1 MNYIMYATAKNKL
14 YTILTDITR
23 TPNKENVLANILF
36 RVEELDDNNEDTKI
50 VKELKDAYIYDA
62 GLTDHQINDGI
73 ASMYT
78 TTIKIDANVE
88 NENENEIKW
97 HHMKTTAINELIR
110 YVKESEEKV
119 HEGEK
124 KWPMIDDVIMPEET
138 KREVTQMM
146 RFIRKREKYEAI
158 GARIPKNIL
167 LYGKPGTGKSMIA
180 KAISNECNVHFMY
193 RAGSEFAR
201 RYVGDS
207 PKEIKKMF
215 KEAREKAPTILFIDE
230 IDALGKKRSED
241 TNGEDVKALTQLLTE
256 LDGFDTTD
264 DVFLIGATNTLDLL
278 DPALLRSGR
287 FDKKVKI
294 LTPNGENRKAMFEL
308 YINKIKHE
316 DNMDYELYSVRTLGL
331 TGADISTIVN
341 NAAISAVDDDRDKV
355 SSEDILNEID
365 KILMF
370 DDKDNSLGKEKN
382 TIGFI

>member
-1 MNYIMYATAKNKL
+1 MDYVMYATAKNKL

-36 RVEELDDNNEDTKI
+36 RVEELDENNEDTKMI
-50 VKELKDAYIYDA
+50 KELKDAYIYDA

-78 TTIKIDANVE
+78 TSIKIDANVE
-88 NENENEIKW
+88 DENEIKW
-97 HHMKTTAINELIR
+97 HHMKSGAINELIK
-110 YVKESEEKV
+110 YVKETEEKI

-124 KWPMIDDVIMPEET
+124 KWPMMDDVIMPEET

>member
-1 MNYIMYATAKNKL
+1 
-14 YTILTDITR
+14 
-23 TPNKENVLANILF
+23 
-36 RVEELDDNNEDTKI
+36 
-50 VKELKDAYIYDA
+50 
-62 GLTDHQINDGI
+62 
-73 ASMYT
+73 
-78 TTIKIDANVE
+78 
-88 NENENEIKW
+88 
-97 HHMKTTAINELIR
+97 
-110 YVKESEEKV
+110 
-119 HEGEK
+119 
-124 KWPMIDDVIMPEET
+124 MIDDVIMPEET

-294 LTPNGENRKAMFEL
+294 LVPNEENRKAMFEL
-308 YINKIKHE
+308 YIGKVKHE
-316 DNMDYELYSVRTLGL
+316 DDMEYELYAVRTLGL

-355 SSEDILNEID
+355 SNEDILREID
-365 KILMF
+365 KVLMF
-370 DDKDNSLGKEKN
+370 DDSENSLRKEKN

>member
-1 MNYIMYATAKNKL
+1 MDYIMYATAKNKL

-88 NENENEIKW
+88 NEDEIKW
-97 HHMKTTAINELIR
+97 HHMKTTAINEVIR

-119 HEGEK
+119 KEDEK

-294 LTPNGENRKAMFEL
+294 LTPNEENRKAMFEL

>member
-14 YTILTDITR
+14 YSIYTDIKR
-23 TPNKENVLANILF
+23 GENKENVLVDILF
-36 RVEELDDNNEDTKI
+36 RVEELDGNNEDTKI
-50 VKELKDAYIYDA
+50 LKELKNMYIYDP
-62 GLTDHQINDGI
+62 GLTDHQINDGV
-73 ASMYT
+73 ANMYA
-78 TTIKIDANVE
+78 TTIKVDADVE
-88 NENENEIKW
+88 DEDEIKW
-97 HHMKTTAINELIR
+97 HHMKSGAINEVIR
-110 YVKESEEKV
+110 YVKESEEKIK
-119 HEGEK
+119 EDEK

-138 KREVTQMM
+138 KREITQVM
-146 RFIRKREKYEAI
+146 RFIKNRKKYEEI
-158 GARIPKNIL
+158 GARIPKNTL
-167 LYGKPGTGKSMIA
+167 LYGKPGTGKTLIA
-180 KAISNECNVHFMY
+180 KAISNECGVNFIF
-193 RAGSEFAR
+193 RAGSDFAE
-201 RYVGDS
+201 RYVGDT
-207 PKEIKKMF
+207 PKKIKKMF
-215 KEAREKAPTILFIDE
+215 EDARKNAPTILFIDE
-230 IDALGKKRSED
+230 IDAVAKRRTED
-241 TNGEDVKALTQLLTE
+241 TNGEDLKGLTQLLTE

-278 DPALLRSGR
+278 DTALLRSGR

>member
-1 MNYIMYATAKNKL
+1 MDYVMYCTAKNKL

-88 NENENEIKW
+88 NEDEIKW
-97 HHMKTTAINELIR
+97 HHMKNTAINELIR

-119 HEGEK
+119 KEDEK

-264 DVFLIGATNTLDLL
+264 NVFLIGATNTLDLL

-294 LTPNGENRKAMFEL
+294 LVPNEENRKAMFEL
-308 YINKIKHE
+308 YIGKVKHE
-316 DNMDYELYSVRTLGL
+316 DDMEYELYAVRTLGL

-355 SSEDILNEID
+355 SNEDILREID
-365 KILMF
+365 KVLMF
-370 DDKDNSLGKEKN
+370 DDSENSLRKEKN
-382 TIGFI
+382 AIGFI

>member
-1 MNYIMYATAKNKL
+1 MNYMMYATAKNKL
-14 YTILTDITR
+14 YSIYTDIKR
-23 TPNKENVLANILF
+23 GENKENVLVDILF
-36 RVEELDDNNEDTKI
+36 RVEELDGNNEDTKI
-50 VKELKDAYIYDA
+50 LKELKNMYIYDP
-62 GLTDHQINDGI
+62 GLTDHQINDGV
-73 ASMYT
+73 ANMYA
-78 TTIKIDANVE
+78 TTIKVDADVE
-88 NENENEIKW
+88 DEDEIKW
-97 HHMKTTAINELIR
+97 HHMKNTAINELIR

-119 HEGEK
+119 KENEK

>member
-1 MNYIMYATAKNKL
+1 MDYVMYATAKNKL

-36 RVEELDDNNEDTKI
+36 RVEELDDNNEDTKM

-78 TTIKIDANVE
+78 TSIKIDANVE
-88 NENENEIKW
+88 DENEIKW
-97 HHMKTTAINELIR
+97 HHMKTTAINELIK

-119 HEGEK
+119 KEDQK
-124 KWPMIDDVIMPEET
+124 KWLMIDDVIMPEET

-264 DVFLIGATNTLDLL
+264 DIFLIGATNTLDLL

>member
-1 MNYIMYATAKNKL
+1 MDYVMYCTAKNKL

-50 VKELKDAYIYDA
+50 IKELKDAYIYDA

-78 TTIKIDANVE
+78 TSIKIDADV
-88 NENENEIKW
+88 ENENEIKW

-119 HEGEK
+119 KEDENK
-124 KWPMIDDVIMPEET
+124 CPMIDDVIMPEET
-138 KREVTQMM
+138 KREITQVM
-146 RFIRKREKYEAI
+146 RFIKNRKKYEEI
-158 GARIPKNIL
+158 GARIPKNTL
-167 LYGKPGTGKSMIA
+167 LYGKPGTGKTLIA
-180 KAISNECNVHFMY
+180 KAISNECGVNFIF
-193 RAGSEFAR
+193 RAGSDFAE
-201 RYVGDS
+201 RYVGDT
-207 PKEIKKMF
+207 PKKIKKMF
-215 KEAREKAPTILFIDE
+215 EDARKNAPTILFIDE
-230 IDALGKKRSED
+230 IDAVAKRRTED
-241 TNGEDVKALTQLLTE
+241 TNGEDLKGLTQLLTE

-370 DDKDNSLGKEKN
+370 DDKDNSLEKKKN
-382 TIGFI
+382 SIGFI

>member
-1 MNYIMYATAKNKL
+1 MDYMMYATAKNKL
-14 YTILTDITR
+14 YTILTDIKR
-23 TPNKENVLANILF
+23 GENKENALVNILF
-36 RVEELDDNNEDTKI
+36 KVEELNSNNEDTKV
-50 VKELKDAYIYDA
+50 VKELKNMYIYDS
-62 GLTDHQINDGI
+62 GLTDHQINDGV

-78 TTIKIDANVE
+78 TSIKIDADVE
-88 NENENEIKW
+88 YEDEIKW
-97 HHMKTTAINELIR
+97 HHMKSGAINELIR

-119 HEGEK
+119 KEDEK

-180 KAISNECNVHFMY
+180 KAISNECNVYFMY

>member
-1 MNYIMYATAKNKL
+1 MDYVMYGTAKNKL

-88 NENENEIKW
+88 DEDEIKW

-119 HEGEK
+119 HEDQK

-138 KREVTQMM
+138 KREITQVM
-146 RFIRKREKYEAI
+146 RFIKNRKKYEEI
-158 GARIPKNIL
+158 GARIPKNTL
-167 LYGKPGTGKSMIA
+167 LYGKPGTGKTLIA
-180 KAISNECNVHFMY
+180 KAISNECGVNFIF
-193 RAGSEFAR
+193 RAGSDFAE
-201 RYVGDS
+201 RYVGDT
-207 PKEIKKMF
+207 PKKIKKMF
-215 KEAREKAPTILFIDE
+215 EDARKNAPTILFIDE
-230 IDALGKKRSED
+230 IDAVAKRRTED
-241 TNGEDVKALTQLLTE
+241 TNGEDLKGLTQLLTE

-278 DPALLRSGR
+278 DPAILRSGR
-287 FDKKVKI
+287 FDKKIKI
-294 LTPNGENRKAMFEL
+294 LTPNEENRKEMFEL
-308 YINKIKHE
+308 YISKVKHE
-316 DNMDYELYSVRTLGL
+316 DDIDCELYATRTMGC

-355 SSEDILNEID
+355 SNEDILNEID
-365 KILMF
+365 KVLMF
-370 DDKDNSLGKEKN
+370 DDSENSLEKKKN
-382 TIGFI
+382 AIGFI

>member
-1 MNYIMYATAKNKL
+1 MNYVMYATAKNKL
-14 YTILTDITR
+14 YSIYTDIKR
-23 TPNKENVLANILF
+23 GENKENVLVDILF
-36 RVEELDDNNEDTKI
+36 RVEELDGNNEDTKI
-50 VKELKDAYIYDA
+50 LKELKNMYIYDP
-62 GLTDHQINDGI
+62 GLTDHQINDGV
-73 ASMYT
+73 ANMYA
-78 TTIKIDANVE
+78 TTIKVDADVE
-88 NENENEIKW
+88 DEDEIKW
-97 HHMKTTAINELIR
+97 HHVKYTAINELIR

-119 HEGEK
+119 KEDEK

-355 SSEDILNEID
+355 SNEDILNEIN
-365 KILMF
+365 KVLMF
-370 DDKDNSLGKEKN
+370 DDSENSLEKKKN
-382 TIGFI
+382 AIGFI

>member
-1 MNYIMYATAKNKL
+1 MDYVMYCTAKNKL
-14 YTILTDITR
+14 YSIYTDITR
-23 TPNKENVLANILF
+23 SENKENVLVDILF
-36 RVEELDDNNEDTKI
+36 RVEELDENNEDVNI

-78 TTIKIDANVE
+78 TSIKIDANVE
-88 NENENEIKW
+88 DENEIKW
-97 HHMKTTAINELIR
+97 HHMKSGAINELIR

-119 HEGEK
+119 KEDEK

-294 LTPNGENRKAMFEL
+294 LTPNEENRKAMFEL
-308 YINKIKHE
+308 YIGKVKHE

-341 NAAISAVDDDRDKV
+341 NAAILAVDDDRDKV

>member
-1 MNYIMYATAKNKL
+1 MDYVMYCTAKNKL

-36 RVEELDDNNEDTKI
+36 RVEELDENNEDVKI

-78 TTIKIDANVE
+78 TSIKIDANVE
-88 NENENEIKW
+88 DENEIKW
-97 HHMKTTAINELIR
+97 HHMKSRAINELIR

-119 HEGEK
+119 KENEK

-138 KREVTQMM
+138 KREITQVM
-146 RFIRKREKYEAI
+146 RFIKNRKKYEEI
-158 GARIPKNIL
+158 GARIPKNTL
-167 LYGKPGTGKSMIA
+167 LYGKPGTGKTLIA
-180 KAISNECNVHFMY
+180 KAISNECGVNFIF
-193 RAGSEFAR
+193 RAGSDFAE
-201 RYVGDS
+201 RYVGDT
-207 PKEIKKMF
+207 PKKIKKMF
-215 KEAREKAPTILFIDE
+215 EDARKNAPTILFIDE
-230 IDALGKKRSED
+230 IDAVAKRRTED
-241 TNGEDVKALTQLLTE
+241 TNGEDLKGLTQLLTE

-278 DPALLRSGR
+278 DPAILRSGR
-287 FDKKVKI
+287 FDKKIKI
-294 LTPNGENRKAMFEL
+294 LTPNEENRKEMFEL
-308 YINKIKHE
+308 YIGKVKHE
-316 DNMDYELYSVRTLGL
+316 DDIDCELYATRTMGC

-341 NAAISAVDDDRDKV
+341 NAAISAVDDDRDKI

-370 DDKDNSLGKEKN
+370 DDSENSLGKEKN

>member
-1 MNYIMYATAKNKL
+1 MNYMMYATAKNKL
-14 YTILTDITR
+14 YTILTDIKR
-23 TPNKENVLANILF
+23 GENKENVLVDILF
-36 RVEELDDNNEDTKI
+36 RVEELDGNNEDTKI
-50 VKELKDAYIYDA
+50 LKELKNMYIYDP
-62 GLTDHQINDGI
+62 GLTDHQINDGV
-73 ASMYT
+73 ANMYA
-78 TTIKIDANVE
+78 TTIKVDADVE
-88 NENENEIKW
+88 DEDEIKW
-97 HHMKTTAINELIR
+97 HHMKSGAINEVIR

-119 HEGEK
+119 KEDEK

-370 DDKDNSLGKEKN
+370 DDKDNSLEDKVEEKH
-382 TIGFI
+382 IGFI

>member
-14 YTILTDITR
+14 YSIYTDIKR
-23 TPNKENVLANILF
+23 GENKENVLVDILF
-36 RVEELDDNNEDTKI
+36 RVEELDGNNEDTKI
-50 VKELKDAYIYDA
+50 LKELKNMYIYDP
-62 GLTDHQINDGI
+62 GLTDHQINDGV
-73 ASMYT
+73 ANMYA
-78 TTIKIDANVE
+78 TTIKVDADVE
-88 NENENEIKW
+88 DEDEIKW
-97 HHMKTTAINELIR
+97 HHMKSGAINELIR
-110 YVKESEEKV
+110 YVKESEEKIK
-119 HEGEK
+119 EDEK

-138 KREVTQMM
+138 KREITQVM
-146 RFIRKREKYEAI
+146 RFIKNRKKYEEI
-158 GARIPKNIL
+158 GARIPKNTL
-167 LYGKPGTGKSMIA
+167 LYGKPGTGKTLIA
-180 KAISNECNVHFMY
+180 KAISNECGVNFIF
-193 RAGSEFAR
+193 RAGSDFAE
-201 RYVGDS
+201 RYVGDT
-207 PKEIKKMF
+207 PKKIKKMF
-215 KEAREKAPTILFIDE
+215 EDARKNAPTILFIDE
-230 IDALGKKRSED
+230 IDAVAKRRTED
-241 TNGEDVKALTQLLTE
+241 TNGEDLKGLTQLLTE

>member
-1 MNYIMYATAKNKL
+1 MDYIMYCTAKNKL

-36 RVEELDDNNEDTKI
+36 RVEELDNNNEDTKML
-50 VKELKDAYIYDA
+50 KELKDAYIYDS
-62 GLTDHQINDGI
+62 GLTDYQINDAI
-73 ASMYT
+73 AKMCT
-78 TTIKIDANVE
+78 TSIKIDADVE
-88 NENENEIKW
+88 NEDEIKW
-97 HHMKTTAINELIR
+97 HHMKSRAINELIR
-110 YVKESEEKV
+110 YMKESEEKV

-138 KREVTQMM
+138 KREITQMM

-294 LTPNGENRKAMFEL
+294 LTPNEENRKAMFEL
-308 YINKIKHE
+308 YIGKVKHE
-316 DNMDYELYSVRTLGL
+316 DDMDYELYAVRTLGL

>member
-1 MNYIMYATAKNKL
+1 MNYVMYATAKNKL
-14 YTILTDITR
+14 YSIYTDIKR
-23 TPNKENVLANILF
+23 GESKENVLVDILF
-36 RVEELDDNNEDTKI
+36 RVEELDGNNEDTKI
-50 VKELKDAYIYDA
+50 LKELKNMYVYDP
-62 GLTDHQINDGI
+62 GLTDHQINDGV
-73 ASMYT
+73 ANMYA
-78 TTIKIDANVE
+78 TTIKVDADVE
-88 NENENEIKW
+88 DEDEIKW
-97 HHMKTTAINELIR
+97 HHMKSGAINELIR
-110 YVKESEEKV
+110 YVKESEEKI
-119 HEGEK
+119 HECQK

-201 RYVGDS
+201 RYVGES

-365 KILMF
+365 KVLMF
-370 DDKDNSLGKEKN
+370 DDSENSLEDEVEEKH
-382 TIGFI
+382 IGFI

>member
-1 MNYIMYATAKNKL
+1 MDYMMYATAKNKL
-14 YTILTDITR
+14 YTILTDIKR
-23 TPNKENVLANILF
+23 GENKENALVNILF
-36 RVEELDDNNEDTKI
+36 KVEELNSNNEDTKV
-50 VKELKDAYIYDA
+50 VKELKNMYIYDS
-62 GLTDHQINDGI
+62 GLTDHQINDGV

-78 TTIKIDANVE
+78 TSIKIDADVE
-88 NENENEIKW
+88 YEDEIKW
-97 HHMKTTAINELIR
+97 HHMKSGAINELIR

-119 HEGEK
+119 KEDEK

>member
-1 MNYIMYATAKNKL
+1 MDYVMYCTAKNKL

-88 NENENEIKW
+88 NEDEIKW

-119 HEGEK
+119 KENQK

-294 LTPNGENRKAMFEL
+294 LTPNGENRKEMFEL
-308 YINKIKHE
+308 YIGKVKHE
-316 DNMDYELYSVRTLGL
+316 DDIDCELYATRTMGC

-355 SSEDILNEID
+355 SNEDILREID
-365 KILMF
+365 KVLMF
-370 DDKDNSLGKEKN
+370 DDSENSLEKKKN
-382 TIGFI
+382 AIGFI

>member
-1 MNYIMYATAKNKL
+1 MDYVMYCTAKNKL

-36 RVEELDDNNEDTKI
+36 RVEELDKNNEDVNI
-50 VKELKDAYIYDA
+50 VKELKDAYVYDA
-62 GLTDHQINDGI
+62 GLTDHQINDGV
-73 ASMYT
+73 ANMYA
-78 TTIKIDANVE
+78 TTIKVDADVE
-88 NENENEIKW
+88 DEDEIKW
-97 HHMKTTAINELIR
+97 HHMKSGAINELIR

-119 HEGEK
+119 KENQK

-180 KAISNECNVHFMY
+180 KAISNECGVNFIF
-193 RAGSEFAR
+193 RAGSDFAE
-201 RYVGDS
+201 RYVGDT
-207 PKEIKKMF
+207 PKKIKKMF
-215 KEAREKAPTILFIDE
+215 EDARKNAPTILFIDE
-230 IDALGKKRSED
+230 IDAVAKRRTED
-241 TNGEDVKALTQLLTE
+241 TNGEDLKGLTQLLTE

-278 DPALLRSGR
+278 DPAILRSGR
-287 FDKKVKI
+287 FDKKIKI
-294 LTPNGENRKAMFEL
+294 LTPNEENRKEMFEL
-308 YINKIKHE
+308 YIGKVKHE
-316 DNMDYELYSVRTLGL
+316 DDMDYELYATRTMGC

>member
-1 MNYIMYATAKNKL
+1 MNYIMYGTAKNKL
-14 YTILTDITR
+14 YSIYTDIKR
-23 TPNKENVLANILF
+23 GENKENVLVDILF
-36 RVEELDDNNEDTKI
+36 RVEELDGNNEDTKI
-50 VKELKDAYIYDA
+50 LKELKNMYIYDP
-62 GLTDHQINDGI
+62 GLTDHQINDGV
-73 ASMYT
+73 ANMYA
-78 TTIKIDANVE
+78 TTIKVDADVE
-88 NENENEIKW
+88 DEDGIKW
-97 HHMKTTAINELIR
+97 HHMKGAAINELIR

-119 HEGEK
+119 KENEK

-167 LYGKPGTGKSMIA
+167 LYGEPGTGKSMIA

-294 LTPNGENRKAMFEL
+294 LTPNEENRKAMFEL

>member
-1 MNYIMYATAKNKL
+1 MDYVMYCTAKNKL

-50 VKELKDAYIYDA
+50 IKELKDAYIYDA

-78 TTIKIDANVE
+78 TSIKIDANVE
-88 NENENEIKW
+88 NEDIKW
-97 HHMKTTAINELIR
+97 HHMKGAAINELIR

-119 HEGEK
+119 KEDEK

-138 KREVTQMM
+138 KREITQMM

-294 LTPNGENRKAMFEL
+294 LTPDEENRKAMFEL

>member
-1 MNYIMYATAKNKL
+1 MDYVRYCTAKNKL

-78 TTIKIDANVE
+78 TSIKVDADV
-88 NENENEIKW
+88 ENENEIKW
-97 HHMKTTAINELIR
+97 HHMKSGAINELIR

-119 HEGEK
+119 KEDEK

>member
-1 MNYIMYATAKNKL
+1 MDYVMYCTAKNKL
-14 YTILTDITR
+14 YSIYTDITR
-23 TPNKENVLANILF
+23 SENKENVLVDILF
-36 RVEELDDNNEDTKI
+36 RVEELDDNNEETKV
-50 VKELKDAYIYDA
+50 VKELKNMYVYDP
-62 GLTDHQINDGI
+62 GLTDHQINDGV
-73 ASMYT
+73 ANMYA
-78 TTIKIDANVE
+78 TTIKVDADVE
-88 NENENEIKW
+88 DEDEIKW
-97 HHMKTTAINELIR
+97 HHIKSGAINELIR

-119 HEGEK
+119 HEDEK

>member
-14 YTILTDITR
+14 YSIYTDIKR
-23 TPNKENVLANILF
+23 GENKENVLVDILF
-36 RVEELDDNNEDTKI
+36 RVEELDGNNEDTKI
-50 VKELKDAYIYDA
+50 LKELKNMYIYDP
-62 GLTDHQINDGI
+62 GLTDHQINDGV
-73 ASMYT
+73 ANMYA
-78 TTIKIDANVE
+78 TTIKVDADVE
-88 NENENEIKW
+88 DEDEIKW
-97 HHMKTTAINELIR
+97 HHMKSGAINEVIR

-119 HEGEK
+119 KEDEK

-241 TNGEDVKALTQLLTE
+241 TNGEDVKALTQLRTE

>member
-14 YTILTDITR
+14 YSIYTDIKR
-23 TPNKENVLANILF
+23 GENKENVLVDILF
-36 RVEELDDNNEDTKI
+36 RVEELDGNNEDTK
-50 VKELKDAYIYDA
+50 VNKELKNMYIYDP
-62 GLTDHQINDGI
+62 GLTDHQINDGV
-73 ASMYT
+73 ANMYA
-78 TTIKIDANVE
+78 TTIKVDADVE
-88 NENENEIKW
+88 DEDEIKW
-97 HHMKTTAINELIR
+97 HHMKSGAINEVIR

-119 HEGEK
+119 KEDQK

-294 LTPNGENRKAMFEL
+294 LVPNEENRKAMFEL
-308 YINKIKHE
+308 YIGKVKHK
-316 DNMDYELYSVRTLGL
+316 DDMDYELYAVRTLGL

-341 NAAISAVDDDRDKV
+341 NAAIAAVDDDRDKV
-355 SSEDILNEID
+355 SNDDILNEID

>member
-14 YTILTDITR
+14 YSIYTDIKR
-23 TPNKENVLANILF
+23 GENKENVLVDILF
-36 RVEELDDNNEDTKI
+36 RVEELDGNNEDTKVI
-50 VKELKDAYIYDA
+50 KELKNMYIYDA
-62 GLTDHQINDGI
+62 GLTDHQINDGV

-78 TTIKIDANVE
+78 TSIKIDADVE
-88 NENENEIKW
+88 DEEEIKW

-119 HEGEK
+119 KEDQK

-294 LTPNGENRKAMFEL
+294 LTPDGENRKAMFEL

-355 SSEDILNEID
+355 SNDDVLKEID
-365 KILMF
+365 KVLMF
-370 DDKDNSLGKEKN
+370 DDSENSLEKKKN
-382 TIGFI
+382 AIGFM

>member
-1 MNYIMYATAKNKL
+1 MNYMMYASCKNKL
-14 YTILTDITR
+14 YTILTDIKR
-23 TPNKENVLANILF
+23 GENKENILVDILF
-36 RVEELDDNNEDTKI
+36 RVEELDGNNEDTKI
-50 VKELKDAYIYDA
+50 LKELKNMYIYDPA
-62 GLTDHQINDGI
+62 LTDYQINDGV
-73 ASMYT
+73 ADMYVT
-78 TTIKIDANVE
+78 AIEVDADVE
-88 NENENEIKW
+88 DEDEIKW
-97 HHMKTTAINELIR
+97 HHMKSGAINELIK

-119 HEGEK
+119 KEDEK

-138 KREVTQMM
+138 KREITQMM
-146 RFIRKREKYEAI
+146 RFIKNKEKYEAI
-158 GARIPKNIL
+158 GARIPKNVL

-180 KAISNECNVHFMY
+180 KAISNECDTHFMY

-201 RYVGDS
+201 KYVGDS

-294 LTPNGENRKAMFEL
+294 LTPNKENRKAMFEL

-370 DDKDNSLGKEKN
+370 DDSENSLEKKKN
-382 TIGFI
+382 AIGFI

>member
-1 MNYIMYATAKNKL
+1 MNYMMYATAKNKL
-14 YTILTDITR
+14 YSIYTDITR
-23 TPNKENVLANILF
+23 SENKENVLVDILF
-36 RVEELDDNNEDTKI
+36 RVEELDDNNEETKV
-50 VKELKDAYIYDA
+50 VKELKNMYVYDP
-62 GLTDHQINDGI
+62 GLTDHQINDGV
-73 ASMYT
+73 ANMYA
-78 TTIKIDANVE
+78 TTIKVDADVE
-88 NENENEIKW
+88 DENEIKW
-97 HHMKTTAINELIR
+97 HHMKSGAINELIR
-110 YVKESEEKV
+110 YAKESEEKV
-119 HEGEK
+119 HEDQK

>member
-1 MNYIMYATAKNKL
+1 MDYVMYANCKNKL

-36 RVEELDDNNEDTKI
+36 KVEELDENNEDVKI

-78 TTIKIDANVE
+78 TSIKIDANVE
-88 NENENEIKW
+88 DENEIKW
-97 HHMKTTAINELIR
+97 HHMKSGAINELIK

-119 HEGEK
+119 HKDQK

-138 KREVTQMM
+138 KREITQVM
-146 RFIRKREKYEAI
+146 RFIKNRKKYEEI
-158 GARIPKNIL
+158 GARIPKNTL
-167 LYGKPGTGKSMIA
+167 LYGKPGTGKTLIA
-180 KAISNECNVHFMY
+180 KAISNECGVNFIF
-193 RAGSEFAR
+193 RAGSDFAE
-201 RYVGDS
+201 RYVGDT
-207 PKEIKKMF
+207 PKKIKKMF
-215 KEAREKAPTILFIDE
+215 EDARKNAPTILFIDE
-230 IDALGKKRSED
+230 IDAVAKRRTED
-241 TNGEDVKALTQLLTE
+241 TNGEDLKGLTQLLTE

-370 DDKDNSLGKEKN
+370 DDKDNSLEKKKN
-382 TIGFI
+382 AIGFI